1 MGVSAIKNAG
11 IAGVLGFIGVGTM
24 LDQHDKN
31 TNYIEVT
38 GHIRAVEEV
47 CFLEKDRGKIRE
59 YSDTMDCD
67 MAVALEAHHPTW
79 EGFTIMRTATLTVR
93 YDDPVAQDRANAEFE
108 IDYTGAKARYSQGD
122 DYTLLAHKEKSGKTR
137 KV

>member
-1 MGVSAIKNAG
+1 MSFSVVKNAG
-11 IAGVLGFIGVGTM
+11 VVGILGVVGVGAM

-31 TNYIEVT
+31 TNYVEVT
-38 GHIRAVEEV
+38 GHIRAGAEV

-59 YSDTMDCD
+59 YSDMMDCE

-79 EGFTIMRTATLTVR
+79 EGFTIKRTATLTVR
-93 YDDPVAQDRANAEFE
+93 YDDPVAQDRASAEIE
-108 IDYTGAKARYSQGD
+108 IDYTGAQARYHQGD
-122 DYTLLAHKEKSGKTR
+122 DYTLLAHKEKAGKTR